1 MLVSHDSTAGPL
13 QQRRVARCPVAP
25 LVAQTSLSTADRA
38 ALQRMACADGLGPIL
53 ARAVQARTVSASPG
67 AALAACIQ
75 RSLDDA
81 RGAVFEKYYATSTG
95 EAVGMQ
101 KRETFDATFAT
112 WELLEAAFKSRYQQR
127 EWSAIRA
134 LRDTGAEV
142 APPAPPPR
150 PVSAG
155 PRPPAFGRPHPKRN
169 REAPSPEEWA
179 MVQQRGQIGHVLR
192 DVGPL
197 MKEFCDEIEL
207 QKRYNPSEIVKNQMT
222 LVMGGVAKIL
232 LGAVQVG
239 TAGLS
244 APITGAMIGLVDLG
258 TSDARAGLG
267 QAGQSGGDAVAA
279 SGTKTI
285 MISTATRVIG
295 PVAPFSLGPG
305 YAAASAIP
313 VVGGVGAIVLG
324 FKDIADGLKGIQLS
338 QDDIVF
344 MRHSVLEIRG
354 LKARVAA
361 KAQEMA
367 AIPELRGMSATWM
380 ECAKA
385 LAVVERD
392 LGALLAKQASS
403 SPKVENVS
411 AWSAPQTRQRSGGA
425 PPPAPL
431 RPATA
436 IA

>member
-1 MLVSHDSTAGPL
+1 MAAPVPARPL
-13 QQRRVARCPVAP
+13 SRADHAALGRVAA
-25 LVAQTSLSTADRA
+25 
-38 ALQRMACADGLGPIL
+38 ADGLGPLL
-53 ARAVQARTVSASPG
+53 ARTVAQRSVSASPG
-67 AALAACIQ
+67 AAPAGCVQ
-75 RSLDDA
+75 RSLEDA
-81 RGAVFEKYYATSTG
+81 RTAVFQKYFATSTPDP
-95 EAVGMQ
+95 VGLQ
-101 KRETFDATFAT
+101 KRETFDATFST
-112 WELLEAAFKSRYQQR
+112 WDELERAFSSRYQPR

-134 LRDTGAEV
+134 LNDKGAQA
-142 APPAPPPR
+142 APPPPR
-150 PVSAG
+150 PASAG
-155 PRPPAFGRPHPKRN
+155 PRPPAYPRPHPKRN

-179 MVQQRGQIGHVLR
+179 LVQQRGQIGHVLR

-197 MKEFCDEIEL
+197 MKEFFDEIEL
-207 QKRYNPSEIVKNQMT
+207 QKRYNPSEILKNQMT

-258 TSDARAGLG
+258 TSGARAGLG
-267 QAGQSGGDAVAA
+267 QSGDSGGEAVAG
-279 SGTKTI
+279 SGMKTI

-338 QDDIVF
+338 KDDIVF
-344 MRHSVLEIRG
+344 MRHSITEIRG

-367 AIPELRGMSATWM
+367 TIPELEAMAVTWRT
-380 ECAKA
+380 CAKA
-385 LAVVERD
+385 LAVVEKD
-392 LGALLAKQASS
+392 LSALLVKHTKPSS
-403 SPKVENVS
+403 SPEVENMS
-411 AWSAPQTRQRSGGA
+411 AWSAPATRERAGRAPPA
-425 PPPAPL
+425 PPPPRSLAAQ
-431 RPATA
+431 PA
-436 IA
+436 